1 MRAKL
6 TIGFDGQVAVP
17 PRAAEALGLAPGD
30 EVEVAAARGAFL
42 LVAPS
47 RPGHAAP
54 AYFAGSLS
62 ALTVA
67 EVVQFVFTSLKSGV
81 LLLDARGPESA
92 AAPPRAP
99 ERPRRRAVYF
109 RDGQVVFASSSDP
122 CDRLGPVLWRTGH
135 CSLEALERCGR
146 LVRGGRPLGQV
157 LVDEGV
163 MSAGQLYGAICQQ
176 VKEILLG
183 AFLEPFG
190 RFAFLEG
197 PHEETNA
204 VKLPERTRDLLLQGM
219 KRVDEAERLL
229 GEVGGREVVL
239 ARALELP
246 GLGEHAAR
254 LMRCADGVRTF
265 AELAQESG
273 LGLLEALKQASPL
286 LAAGALIPAPAPV
299 PTATSTPAPA
309 PAPAPTS
316 TPAPASTPTPTSPA
330 TSPAT
335 SAVADPSL
343 PSGEWAGVR
352 GAGETPTEPPSEGP
366 ITRNLGAFDLYRRIF
381 RRVHAALEE
390 FRPGAQKRLNSYF
403 DRMPEKQRPI
413 FEGVRFDA
421 GGGIDV
427 ARVLENVKGLGT
439 YKGAAAKARSLEALE
454 DLLAFSLFEVKNL
467 LAPHDAE
474 ALLREV
480 GRMQVGKA

>member
-30 EVEVAAARGAFL
+30 EVDVAAARGAFL

-163 MSAGQLYGAICQQ
+163 MSAAQIYGAICQQ

-273 LGLLEALKQASPL
+273 LGLLEALKQALPL
-286 LAAGALIPAPAPV
+286 LAAGALIPAPTVADPPLPSGERV
-299 PTATSTPAPA
+299 GVRGAGPT
-309 PAPAPTS
+309 
-316 TPAPASTPTPTSPA
+316 STPTPTS
-330 TSPAT
+330 T
-335 SAVADPSL
+335 SAVADPPL
-343 PSGEWAGVR
+343 PSGERAGVR
-352 GAGETPTEPPSEGP
+352 GAGETPADPPPEGP

-381 RRVHAALEE
+381 RRVHGALEE

-403 DRMPEKQRPI
+403 ERMPEKQRPI